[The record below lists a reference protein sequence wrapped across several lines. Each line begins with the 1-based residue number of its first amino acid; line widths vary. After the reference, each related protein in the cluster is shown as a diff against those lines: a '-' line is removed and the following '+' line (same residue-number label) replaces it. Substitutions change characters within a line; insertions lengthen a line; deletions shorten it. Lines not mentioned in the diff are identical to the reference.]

1 MIVQHMVIVICLWF
15 FAFPVSAQMYQYRD
29 ENNNLCFTDDL
40 TRVPQAKQDTLEEL
54 FSVNNL
60 TPQDV
65 ILESDP
71 LSDQAINPEKVL
83 NNAEEKNAQE
93 LNRLKEEMD
102 NNYKLLQEKRA
113 SLQAGNPSENASLE
127 EFNEF
132 RNKVME
138 FNAEVQSY
146 QKKQEEFDKWVKA
159 FNEQVK
165 QSNDGQSMLEDKL

>member
-1 MIVQHMVIVICLWF
+1 MIIRFIIFAGCLWF
-15 FAFPVSAQMYQYRD
+15 FAFSVSAQMYQYRD
-29 ENNNLCFTDDL
+29 ENNNLCVTDDL
-40 TRVPQAKQDTLEEL
+40 TRVPQARQDTLKEMP
-54 FSVNNL
+54 SVNNW
-60 TPQDV
+60 TPQNV
-65 ILESDP
+65 IAESDP
-71 LSDQAINPEKVL
+71 LSEHAINTENL
-83 NNAEEKNAQE
+83 NNAEGKNAQE

-159 FNEQVK
+159 FNEQIK
-165 QSNDGQSMLEDKL
+165 QSNAGQSMLEDKL